1 MTWRESRP
9 VIDLVARAQH
19 GDREA
24 FATLVGAAADR
35 LYAAA
40 FLVVRDRSRA
50 EDAVQEALIRC
61 WRELP
66 TLRDPARFEAWAR
79 RVVVRAAIDEARRA
93 RAAPHIT
100 LVADVAG
107 TYVEADLLVAR
118 DTLERAFGR
127 LTPEHRAALVLRHY
141 LSLSVPE
148 IAEAL
153 GIPDGTA
160 KSRLH
165 HATQAMRAAIEA
177 DERATQRSNSA

>member
-1 MTWRESRP
+1 M
-9 VIDLVARAQH
+9 IDLVRRAQR

-24 FATLVGAAADR
+24 FSMLVGAVADR
-35 LYAAA
+35 LYATA

-50 EDAVQEALIRC
+50 EDAVQEGLIRC

-93 RAAPHIT
+93 RATPHVS
-100 LVADVAG
+100 LVVDVGG
-107 TYVEADLLVAR
+107 TYAEADLIVNR

-141 LSLSVPE
+141 LSLTVPE
-148 IAEAL
+148 VAEAL

-177 DERATQRSNSA
+177 DERATHRSHSA

>member
-1 MTWRESRP
+1 M
-9 VIDLVARAQH
+9 IDLVARAQH